1 MEQKQVFYPPRRTG
15 IFLHALL
22 LVLLAGGVTAL
33 MIVGFSQPA
42 DWTLVLYLIGAL
54 LLFALMP
61 VVAYRGY
68 ALFHASYTLER
79 DGLHVRW
86 GLRSE
91 DLPMTEVI
99 WVRPASDLVKPLRLP
114 PFSVP
119 GAILGDSFHEE
130 LGKVEFIASSAAHLV
145 IISAINKTLVLSP
158 QDPEQFCNRFQRIIE
173 MGSLAPIEPSSAVP
187 VGFFRNAFKDPF
199 ARTLILTNLV
209 LLLLLLIGT
218 SILIPFRQTIPAGL
232 GAARALLDPVPAS
245 RLILQPILAL
255 MFTLMDLI
263 AGFYAFRRQEGRILA
278 CFLWSAG
285 ILTTVLLTVSVLLL
299 FLAGS

>member
-1 MEQKQVFYPPRRTG
+1 MEQKQVFFPPRRTG
-15 IFLHALL
+15 IALHAML
-22 LVLLAGGVTAL
+22 LVLLAGGITAL

-42 DWTLVLYLIGAL
+42 NWTLVLYLIGAL

-61 VVAYRGY
+61 IIAYRGY
-68 ALFHASYTLER
+68 ALFHASYWLER

-114 PFSVP
+114 PFSLP
-119 GAILGDSFHEE
+119 GAILGDSFDEE
-130 LGKVEFIASSAAHLV
+130 LGRVEFIASSAAHLV
-145 IISAINKTLVLSP
+145 IISAINKTLILSP
-158 QDPEQFCNRFQRIIE
+158 QDPEEFCSRFQRIIE
-173 MGSLAPIEPSSAVP
+173 MGSLTSIEPSSAAP
-187 VGFFRNAFKDPF
+187 AGFFRNAFKDPF
-199 ARTLILTNLV
+199 ARTLILTNLA
-209 LLLLLLIGT
+209 LLLFLLIGT

-232 GAARALLDPVPAS
+232 GAARASLDPVPAS

-255 MFTLMDLI
+255 MFTAMDLI
-263 AGFYAFRRQEGRILA
+263 AGFYAFRRAEGRILA
-278 CFLWSAG
+278 FFIWSAG
-285 ILTTVLLTVSVLLL
+285 ILTTVLLSVAVLLL

>member
-1 MEQKQVFYPPRRTG
+1 MEQKQVFSPPRKTG

-22 LVLLAGGVTAL
+22 LLLLAGGVTVL

-61 VVAYRGY
+61 VIAYRGY

-130 LGKVEFIASSAAHLV
+130 LGRVEFIASSAAHSSSFQPSTRRWSCRHKTRSN
-145 IISAINKTLVLSP
+145 SATGFNALLRWEALP
-158 QDPEQFCNRFQRIIE
+158 PLNLLLRFQ
-173 MGSLAPIEPSSAVP
+173 
-187 VGFFRNAFKDPF
+187 
-199 ARTLILTNLV
+199 
-209 LLLLLLIGT
+209 
-218 SILIPFRQTIPAGL
+218 
-232 GAARALLDPVPAS
+232 
-245 RLILQPILAL
+245 
-255 MFTLMDLI
+255 
-263 AGFYAFRRQEGRILA
+263 
-278 CFLWSAG
+278 
-285 ILTTVLLTVSVLLL
+285 
-299 FLAGS
+299 